1 MKFLVVDDHPL
12 MRRGVRQILDE
23 AYVDAA
29 VTEAESGERAVDC
42 VRMEGFDL
50 VLLDIS
56 LPGLS
61 GLETIERIHR
71 VRPGQRVLV
80 LSMHAEEQFAV
91 QALRAGASGYMT
103 KDHASDLLLA
113 AISRIM
119 SGGRYLSPALAEI
132 LAGQV
137 AGDLDGPPHGRL
149 STREFRVMC
158 MLAEGHGLSHIANE
172 LGLSVKTISTYR
184 TRVLEKLGMGSN
196 AEVARYC
203 QRNGL
208 VG

>member
-1 MKFLVVDDHPL
+1 

-42 VRMEGFDL
+42 VRVEGFDL

-56 LPGLS
+56 AAGSLGPGD
-61 GLETIERIHR
+61 HR
-71 VRPGQRVLV
+71 AHPPGTPPASASSCSACTPRN
-80 LSMHAEEQFAV
+80 SSPCRHF
-91 QALRAGASGYMT
+91 RAGASGYMT

-158 MLAEGHGLSHIANE
+158 NAGG
-172 LGLSVKTISTYR
+172 R
-184 TRVLEKLGMGSN
+184 TRAQPQSRTN
-196 AEVARYC
+196 SAC
-203 QRNGL
+203 P
-208 VG
+208 